1 MGRYIM
7 QNSNYNKTITVLLS
21 EKGDFL
27 RQKLLLESDKTISH
41 DWKKKTVYQ
50 E

>member
-1 MGRYIM
+1 MDGYIM

-27 RQKLLLESDKTISH
+27 RQKLLLESDHFT
-41 DWKKKTVYQ
+41 WLKKKTVYQ